1 MRFHDFHLAGYEVGE
16 FGTRIV
22 LQLVRDNPGAPRQ
35 ESFIEFSDVAA
46 YHFIHT
52 GRAIITDIREVAL
65 ADLLRDVG
73 ETLTECWREHGGY
86 LHWSDDREAYRAA
99 LESRGYQ
106 AWNLASAVGFAGFV
120 IAKSVV
126 QTVASPGPPDPG
138 PA

>member
-1 MRFHDFHLAGYEVGE
+1 MRFHDFHLAAYEVGE
-16 FGTRIV
+16 FGTKIV
-22 LQLVRDNPGAPRQ
+22 LHLVRDYPGVPRQ

-52 GRAIITDIREVAL
+52 GGAIITDIREVAL

-86 LHWSDDREAYRAA
+86 LHWNDDREAYRAA

-106 AWNLASAVGFAGFV
+106 AWNLTSAIGFAGFV
-120 IAKSVV
+120 IARSVA
-126 QTVASPGPPDPG
+126 QTAAIPGTPASPPT
-138 PA
+138 